1 MSVAQCESHF
11 TAANIQLTS
20 AFPYAMSP
28 SSAPSFL
35 PSCWQD
41 LSLSL
46 EKMGESSTALP
57 AQKLFEI
64 CSYLCQ
70 ESLLCFLITA
80 NQLLHYHH
88 LSCCF
93 VSHLVETKPTTTG
106 KVQEYTAAMLLQL
119 FGKSVT
125 FPSIQR
131 RIGWEEIQSPGICRK
146 PHDTSFRIHQRCCM

>member
-1 MSVAQCESHF
+1 MSHTSLQQTFSSCQLFPMQCLPPQHPHSCQVAGR
-11 TAANIQLTS
+11 I
-20 AFPYAMSP
+20 
-28 SSAPSFL
+28 
-35 PSCWQD
+35 
-41 LSLSL
+41 SLSL

-146 PHDTSFRIHQRCCM
+146 PHDTSPFRIHQRCCM